1 MRALAATTIGR
12 MDANPKDSF
21 AYRFSQALTDAGIAD
36 DRQRRGQVAKMFK
49 VSPESVR
56 KWLKGLAIPET
67 SKIQLI
73 AKRLKVN
80 GEWLLTGLGEKSSP
94 AKELQPMMVP
104 PRGTPALSI
113 PHLDVRV
120 SMGHGYSLPDH
131 ETVIDH
137 LRLSEEWCR
146 RNLSVSN
153 LANLAALSAYG
164 DSMRPTF
171 DDGDILLVDRGVTE
185 LKIDAVYVL
194 QFRDELYVKR
204 IQRRPDGN
212 IVVKS
217 DNGLY
222 DPFVI
227 DPGQNH
233 LSVLGRVV
241 WAWNGRKL

>member
-1 MRALAATTIGR
+1 MADEKEKARISFAKRLNEACDGAGVPAKGGGRQIALAKMAGVSQKGARKWLEGESIPTTGRIGALAA
-12 MDANPKDSF
+12 K
-21 AYRFSQALTDAGIAD
+21 L
-36 DRQRRGQVAKMFK
+36 K
-49 VSPESVR
+49 VS
-56 KWLKGLAIPET
+56 AD
-67 SKIQLI
+67 
-73 AKRLKVN
+73 
-80 GEWLLTGLGEKSSP
+80 WLLFGHGNKTPGNAG
-94 AKELQPMMVP
+94 KELQPAMVP
-104 PRGTPALSI
+104 ARGVPALSI

-222 DPFVI
+222 DPFLI